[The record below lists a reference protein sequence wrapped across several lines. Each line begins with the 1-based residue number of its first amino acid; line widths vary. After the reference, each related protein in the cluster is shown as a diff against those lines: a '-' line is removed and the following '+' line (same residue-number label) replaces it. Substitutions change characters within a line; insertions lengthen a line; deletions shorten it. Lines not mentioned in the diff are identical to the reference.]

1 MEISIRSAI
10 GTDLLSIYHFISE
23 LENESFSIHSFT
35 EYYLQNISNSH
46 FIYLVAENTEKEIIG
61 YISCHGQIL
70 LHHCGWVFEI
80 QELYVKKEF
89 RGTGVGKELVTK
101 LFSLVELRDYK
112 SFEVTANNFR
122 MSTHL
127 FYLQCGFIETHKK
140 FTLLHTKQKNS

>member
-46 FIYLVAENTEKEIIG
+46 FIYLIAENTEKEIIG

-112 SFEVTANNFR
+112 SFEVTANISR

-127 FYLQCGFIETHKK
+127 FYLQSGFIETHKK
-140 FTLLHTKQKNS
+140 FTLLSAKQENR